1 MQNSKTNIIRAQKLH
16 VLAALEVERYRKK
29 ALDLTQMST
38 KGKTV
43 AATTAATLDTLM
55 TADAESRADGVGSAG
70 SKVSR
75 PLIIFFFT
83 YLTNQTRR
91 R

>member
-1 MQNSKTNIIRAQKLH
+1 
-16 VLAALEVERYRKK
+16 
-29 ALDLTQMST
+29 MST